1 MLATREISNTPKWK
15 SENWKILMSDF
26 WNGRQVLVTGADGF
40 IGSHLVERLV
50 TEGATVRALV
60 FYNSWNSIGWLADI
74 SQQTRNSIEIFTGDI
89 RDDGC
94 VAEACRNQEIVFHLS
109 SLIAIPYSYKA
120 PRAYVDTNI
129 VGALNVLQAGRQSD
143 SLERIIHTS
152 TSEVYGTAQFVPITE
167 EHPLSGQ
174 SPYSASKIGADM
186 VAESFFRSFEL
197 PVVTARPFNT
207 FGPRQTARAVIP
219 TIAAQLLSNCTQ
231 LTLGALTPTR
241 DFNFVSDTVGGLMA
255 LGVCKDAEGQVV
267 NIGTGEEWSIEQT
280 ANLLMQICENDV
292 EIILEEARLRP
303 EKSEVNRLLADASR
317 LRSLTGWQPQVSFED
332 GLAYTAN
339 WIRKNL
345 HHFDPDRYTL

>member
-1 MLATREISNTPKWK
+1 M
-15 SENWKILMSDF
+15 SEF
-26 WNGRQVLVTGADGF
+26 WQGRRVLVTGADGF

-50 TEGATVRALV
+50 QEGADIRAFV
-60 FYNSWNSIGWLADI
+60 FYNSWNSIGWLADTPQSVRDDI
-74 SQQTRNSIEIFTGDI
+74 DIFTGDI

-94 VAEACRNQEIVFHLS
+94 VAEACCNQEIIFHLS

-120 PRAYVDTNI
+120 PRAYVDTNV
-129 VGALNVLQAGRQSD
+129 VGALNILQACRQSD

-186 VAESFFRSFEL
+186 IAESFFRSFEM

-219 TIAAQLLSNCTQ
+219 TIAAQLLSGCDQ

-241 DFNFVSDTVGGLMA
+241 DFNFVTDTVDGLMA
-255 LGVCKDAEGQVV
+255 LGSCKDAEGQVV

-280 ANLLMQICENDV
+280 ANLLMKVCENQV
-292 EIILEEARLRP
+292 EIISDEERIRP
-303 EKSEVNRLLADASR
+303 ERSEVNRLLADASR
-317 LRSLTGWQPQVSFED
+317 LKSLTGWQPQMSFEN
-332 GLAYTAN
+332 GLAQTAD
-339 WIRKNL
+339 WIRNNL
-345 HHFDPDRYTL
+345 HHFDPARYTV